1 MQQNYTYAQFV
12 KHFCKKK
19 NPSILWLEKVVVP
32 DKPQKVEKIPF
43 HIPHFFD
50 WKKIFMLRSPWF
62 LQLCKK
68 QCTFFY
74 RYVYVLQIRL
84 LKHQYSKTVWSKL
97 FLCNTYTNHI
107 AVVKEVDLGFKLIL
121 YKYCFIIVKSILF
134 QIWNIIR
141 QYFLTPPNKNP
152 ISSPNPHSLSGWGC
166 VELVQQ
172 LQYKT
177 KVCFISW
184 RSTDSF
190 TIATNPTHYHLE
202 LARKLQ
208 K

>member
-1 MQQNYTYAQFV
+1 
-12 KHFCKKK
+12 
-19 NPSILWLEKVVVP
+19 
-32 DKPQKVEKIPF
+32 
-43 HIPHFFD
+43 
-50 WKKIFMLRSPWF
+50 MLRSPWF

-141 QYFLTPPNKNP
+141 QYFLTPPNKK
-152 ISSPNPHSLSGWGC
+152 PN
-166 VELVQQ
+166 
-172 LQYKT
+172 
-177 KVCFISW
+177 FISK
-184 RSTDSF
+184 SSF
-190 TIATNPTHYHLE
+190 LKWVGLCGVSATVAVQNKSVFHFLKVNRFFYHPNKPNSLPPGTVE
-202 LARKLQ
+202 ETSKIILQ
-208 K
+208 IY

>member
-1 MQQNYTYAQFV
+1 M
-12 KHFCKKK
+12 
-19 NPSILWLEKVVVP
+19 
-32 DKPQKVEKIPF
+32 
-43 HIPHFFD
+43 
-50 WKKIFMLRSPWF
+50 
-62 LQLCKK
+62 
-68 QCTFFY
+68 
-74 RYVYVLQIRL
+74 
-84 LKHQYSKTVWSKL
+84 
-97 FLCNTYTNHI
+97 FLCDTYTNNI

-190 TIATNPTHYHLE
+190 TISTSPTHYHLE
-202 LARKLQ
+202 LRRKLKKWFKKFINLCTPTPWLTLLLLLEKNAVKQ
-208 K
+208 NLF

>member
-1 MQQNYTYAQFV
+1 MTIVFETQQSL
-12 KHFCKKK
+12 FCVFT
-19 NPSILWLEKVVVP
+19 NSQLQMEIFTFTLSTILWF
-32 DKPQKVEKIPF
+32 I
-43 HIPHFFD
+43 
-50 WKKIFMLRSPWF
+50 
-62 LQLCKK
+62 QLCTVL
-68 QCTFFY
+68 CTVNQAVKAS
-74 RYVYVLQIRL
+74 VYF
-84 LKHQYSKTVWSKL
+84 SKIAWSKL
-97 FLCNTYTNHI
+97 FLCNTYTNPI

-177 KVCFISW
+177 KSVLHFLKVN
-184 RSTDSF
+184 RFFYHPNKPNTLPPG
-190 TIATNPTHYHLE
+190 TGQETLTHPLI
-202 LARKLQ
+202 
-208 K
+208 

>member
-1 MQQNYTYAQFV
+1 MEIFTFTL
-12 KHFCKKK
+12 
-19 NPSILWLEKVVVP
+19 STILWF
-32 DKPQKVEKIPF
+32 I
-43 HIPHFFD
+43 
-50 WKKIFMLRSPWF
+50 
-62 LQLCKK
+62 QLCTVL
-68 QCTFFY
+68 CTVNQAVKAS
-74 RYVYVLQIRL
+74 VYF
-84 LKHQYSKTVWSKL
+84 SKIAWSKL
-97 FLCNTYTNHI
+97 FLCNTYTNPI

-190 TIATNPTHYHLE
+190 TIPTNPTHYHLE
-202 LARKLQ
+202 LSRKL
-208 K
+208 